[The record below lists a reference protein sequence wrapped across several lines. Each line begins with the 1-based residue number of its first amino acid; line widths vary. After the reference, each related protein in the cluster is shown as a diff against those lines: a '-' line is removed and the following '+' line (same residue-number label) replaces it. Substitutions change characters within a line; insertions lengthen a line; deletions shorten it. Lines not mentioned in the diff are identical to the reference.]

1 MRLTFLNKIIST
13 LLLTAIVGMG
23 VSVYWGLEK
32 LQKPFELNQRYF
44 SLVENITVKNRAL
57 IDRYLKTGN
66 LADLAA
72 VQTFINQELP
82 LSLQRLPDALQHV
95 LLPIIEKLQQ
105 SVARELLAAGKL
117 SGNIQ
122 GLIVQ
127 NERETLA
134 AVESLNSYV
143 HEARSTANIQQANAI
158 QHQLIL
164 ISEKVAARMIAR
176 EKYFDTQSPKVLEN
190 VEYLNSLIQV
200 HNTILAELPLLGI
213 IAEVEE
219 DDFSAM
225 LGLELGGG
233 DEEQVVEDV
242 GVEFIAELTTLLNR
256 YPAEINRTSQLVSM
270 ATGASAKVSGIIDE
284 LTAAVAQSKIYI
296 DQERTNIEFQVYVML
311 CVFLLLLV
319 VTGIMLAIT
328 SRQVMQGVKSV
339 AAFLE
344 KLSSGDFSES
354 LGSSV
359 SFQELN
365 SLAKNSEQLRGYL
378 VEIIQGIKS
387 QTDNVQL
394 ASIKITEHS
403 ENTAQETGIA
413 QQQADEVFSSAT
425 ALLRS
430 FEKVRESVDV
440 ATQCVVRG
448 QLAVGESVDE
458 VSKLQGSI
466 EGLSQEVSVG
476 ERQIEQLNTD
486 TVNIE
491 SVLGVIGTIADQT
504 NLLALNAAI
513 EAARAGESGRGFA
526 VVASEVRLLAQST
539 AESTQEI
546 AGILNALQQSAEQVT
561 VSMKR
566 QNEIARES
574 VAGTC
579 NVVEKLAD
587 AELIIE
593 EINSVNHLVSEQTQ
607 QQVDA
612 IDEVKQ
618 HIDHVQTQLRTTQ
631 IRIGETKC
639 EASTLTQV
647 CDVLNNY
654 ISKYNV

>member
-639 EASTLTQV
+639 EANTLTQV